1 MPTTFDICVEH
12 LATQYFG
19 LVTISGVASS
29 HRMGGAKLRVSGAEI
44 PQWGPG
50 ASGGEAPKS
59 RKTLYK
65 FSA

>member
-29 HRMGGAKLRVSGAEI
+29 HRMGGGKVEGI
-44 PQWGPG
+44 WGGNPPVG
-50 ASGGEAPKS
+50 S
-59 RKTLYK
+59 RG
-65 FSA
+65 FWG

>member
-29 HRMGGAKLRVSGAEI
+29 HRMGGGKVEGI
-44 PQWGPG
+44 WGGNPPVG
-50 ASGGEAPKS
+50 SRGFWGWSPK
-59 RKTLYK
+59 KP
-65 FSA
+65 